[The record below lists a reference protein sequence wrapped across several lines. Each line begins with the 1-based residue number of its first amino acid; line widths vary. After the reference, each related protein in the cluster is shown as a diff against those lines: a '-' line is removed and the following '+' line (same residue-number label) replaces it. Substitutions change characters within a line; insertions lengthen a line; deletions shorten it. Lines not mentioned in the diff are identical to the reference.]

1 MRPTFTRRCQ
11 LIPSYCSDLFPS
23 PFVVFSPP
31 IIALPSSYQ
40 EIDDGLRQPPE
51 KITHSF
57 NEEVKAHPRR
67 RTSLMTSLVFKKKI
81 SRFSLAVAITSF
93 FCLSFSSPFLF
104 SLPFFAQ
111 DLLRGVSRWLV
122 VLTPVQR
129 KTKTKST
136 FIFLSLWTLNLSL
149 VS

>member
-81 SRFSLAVAITSF
+81 SFLIGCCNNVFFLSL
-93 FCLSFSSPFLF
+93 FL
-104 SLPFFAQ
+104 LPFSF
-111 DLLRGVSRWLV
+111 LSSFLCPGSSKRCKSV
-122 VLTPVQR
+122 VGGANTCT
-129 KTKTKST
+129 KKKTKST

>member
-67 RTSLMTSLVFKKKI
+67 RTSLMTSLVFKKKN
-81 SRFSLAVAITSF
+81 
-93 FCLSFSSPFLF
+93 LSFLIGCCNNVF
-104 SLPFFAQ
+104 
-111 DLLRGVSRWLV
+111 
-122 VLTPVQR
+122 
-129 KTKTKST
+129 
-136 FIFLSLWTLNLSL
+136 FLSLFLLPFSFLSSFLCPGSSKSVVGGANTCTKKNKNQKHVYISLL
-149 VS
+149 VDSKSFSR